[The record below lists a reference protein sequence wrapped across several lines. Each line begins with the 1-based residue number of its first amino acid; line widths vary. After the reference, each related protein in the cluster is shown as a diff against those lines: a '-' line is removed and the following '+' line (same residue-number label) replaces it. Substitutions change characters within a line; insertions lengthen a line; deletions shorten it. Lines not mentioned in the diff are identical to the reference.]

1 MPVKDDDKKY
11 SDVIKTLNQLQEVK
25 APADFEAELMRKI
38 NSEKY
43 TEKKEQSIWSKFF
56 IPSRLIP
63 SAGLAAAAIIV
74 LFVVTLN
81 PEEME
86 DPLVME
92 PRVRTDIIEVVDYD
106 ESKLGREDK
115 KDVTEA
121 PLEKRTTKTEST
133 VTEDKKSGRRMEGD
147 VLEESFADDKMI
159 ADIDSVPTEPIIL
172 GTTEPLLTETSEPT
186 TVSSEGET
194 EIATGLAISKEKLNF
209 RQIQL
214 SEEEQQVV
222 DKLREKVQIQTTD
235 SLKIE

>member
-1 MPVKDDDKKY
+1 MSVKDDDKKY
-11 SDVIKTLNQLQEVK
+11 SDVIKNLNQMQEVK

-43 TEKKEQSIWSKFF
+43 KEKKEQSIWSKFF

-74 LFVVTLN
+74 FFVVTLN
-81 PEEME
+81 PEELE

-92 PRVRTDIIEVVDYD
+92 PRVREDIIEVVDYD

-115 KDVTEA
+115 KDVNEA
-121 PLEKRTTKTEST
+121 PLEKRTTMTEST

-147 VLEESFADDKMI
+147 VLEESFADDEMI
-159 ADIDSVPTEPIIL
+159 ADVDSVPTETIIL
-172 GTTEPLLTETSEPT
+172 GTTEPTAVSIEGTTEM
-186 TVSSEGET
+186 
-194 EIATGLAISKEKLNF
+194 ATGLAISKEKLNF

-222 DKLREKVQIQTTD
+222 DQLREKVQIQVVD

>member
-11 SDVIKTLNQLQEVK
+11 NDVIKTLNQLQEVK

-43 TEKKEQSIWSKFF
+43 KEKKEQSIWSKFF

-63 SAGLAAAAIIV
+63 SAGLAAAAVIV
-74 LFVVTLN
+74 FFVVTLN
-81 PEEME
+81 PEELE
-86 DPLVME
+86 DPLIME
-92 PRVRTDIIEVVDYD
+92 PRVREDIIEIVDYD
-106 ESKLGREDK
+106 ESKLEREDK
-115 KDVTEA
+115 KDVNEA
-121 PLEKRTTKTEST
+121 PLEKRTTMTEST

-159 ADIDSVPTEPIIL
+159 ADIDSVPTETIIL
-172 GTTEPLLTETSEPT
+172 GTTEPTA
-186 TVSSEGET
+186 VSTEGET
-194 EIATGLAISKEKLNF
+194 EMATGLAISKEKLNF

-222 DKLREKVQIQTTD
+222 DQLREKVQIQVVD

>member
-1 MPVKDDDKKY
+1 MSVKDDDKKY
-11 SDVIKTLNQLQEVK
+11 NDVIKTLNQLHEVK

-43 TEKKEQSIWSKFF
+43 KEKKEQSIWSKFF
-56 IPSRLIP
+56 IPSRLVP

-81 PEEME
+81 PEEIE
-86 DPLVME
+86 DPLIME
-92 PRVRTDIIEVVDYD
+92 PRVREDIIEVVDYD

-115 KDVTEA
+115 KDVNEV
-121 PLEKRTTKTEST
+121 PLEKRTTMTEST
-133 VTEDKKSGRRMEGD
+133 VTEEEKSGRRKEGD

-159 ADIDSVPTEPIIL
+159 ADIDSVPTETIIL
-172 GTTEPLLTETSEPT
+172 GTTEPTA
-186 TVSSEGET
+186 VSTEGET
-194 EIATGLAISKEKLNF
+194 EMATGLAISKEKLNF

-222 DKLREKVQIQTTD
+222 DQLREKVQIQVVD

>member
-1 MPVKDDDKKY
+1 MSVKDDDKKY
-11 SDVIKTLNQLQEVK
+11 NDVIKTLNQLHEVK
-25 APADFEAELMRKI
+25 APAEFEAELMRKI

-43 TEKKEQSIWSKFF
+43 KEKKEQSIWSKFF
-56 IPSRLIP
+56 IPSRLVP

-81 PEEME
+81 PEEIE
-86 DPLVME
+86 DPLIME
-92 PRVRTDIIEVVDYD
+92 PRVREDIIEVVDYD

-115 KDVTEA
+115 KDVNEA
-121 PLEKRTTKTEST
+121 PLEKRTTMTEST
-133 VTEDKKSGRRMEGD
+133 VTEEEKSGRRKEGD

-159 ADIDSVPTEPIIL
+159 ADIDSVPTETIIL
-172 GTTEPLLTETSEPT
+172 GTTEPTA
-186 TVSSEGET
+186 VSTEGET
-194 EIATGLAISKEKLNF
+194 EMATGLAISKEKLNF

-222 DKLREKVQIQTTD
+222 DQLREKVQIQVVD

>member
-1 MPVKDDDKKY
+1 MSVKDDYKKY
-11 SDVIKTLNQLQEVK
+11 NDVIKTLNQLHEVK

-43 TEKKEQSIWSKFF
+43 KEKKEQSIWSKFF
-56 IPSRLIP
+56 IPSRLVP

-81 PEEME
+81 PEEIE
-86 DPLVME
+86 DPLIME
-92 PRVRTDIIEVVDYD
+92 PRVREDIIEVVDYD

-115 KDVTEA
+115 KDVNEA
-121 PLEKRTTKTEST
+121 PLEKRTTMTEST
-133 VTEDKKSGRRMEGD
+133 VTEEEKSGRRKEGD

-159 ADIDSVPTEPIIL
+159 ADIDSVPTETIIL
-172 GTTEPLLTETSEPT
+172 GTTEPTA
-186 TVSSEGET
+186 VSTEGET
-194 EIATGLAISKEKLNF
+194 EMATGLAISKEKLNF

-222 DKLREKVQIQTTD
+222 DQLREKVQIQVVD

>member
-11 SDVIKTLNQLQEVK
+11 NDVIKTLNQLHEVK
-25 APADFEAELMRKI
+25 APADFEADLMRKI

-43 TEKKEQSIWSKFF
+43 KEKKEQSIWSKFF

-81 PEEME
+81 PEEIE
-86 DPLVME
+86 DPLIME
-92 PRVRTDIIEVVDYD
+92 PRVREDIIEVVDYD

-115 KDVTEA
+115 KDVNEV
-121 PLEKRTTKTEST
+121 PLEKRTTMTEST
-133 VTEDKKSGRRMEGD
+133 VTEEEKSGRRKEGD

-159 ADIDSVPTEPIIL
+159 ADIDSVPTETIIL
-172 GTTEPLLTETSEPT
+172 GTTEPTA
-186 TVSSEGET
+186 VSTEGET
-194 EIATGLAISKEKLNF
+194 EMATGLAISKEKLNF

-222 DKLREKVQIQTTD
+222 DQLREKVQIQVLD

>member
-1 MPVKDDDKKY
+1 MSVKDDDKKY
-11 SDVIKTLNQLQEVK
+11 SDVIKNLNQMQEVK
-25 APADFEAELMRKI
+25 APTDFEAELMRKI

-43 TEKKEQSIWSKFF
+43 KEKKEQSIWSKFF
-56 IPSRLIP
+56 IPSRLVP

-81 PEEME
+81 PEEIE
-86 DPLVME
+86 DPLIME
-92 PRVRTDIIEVVDYD
+92 PRVREDIIEVVDYD

-115 KDVTEA
+115 KDVNEA
-121 PLEKRTTKTEST
+121 PLEKRTTMTEST
-133 VTEDKKSGRRMEGD
+133 VTEEEKSGRRKEGD

-172 GTTEPLLTETSEPT
+172 GTTETSEPT
-186 TVSSEGET
+186 TVSTEGTT

-222 DKLREKVQIQTTD
+222 DQLREKVQIQVVD

>member
-11 SDVIKTLNQLQEVK
+11 NDVIKTLNQLQEVK
-25 APADFEAELMRKI
+25 APADFEADLMRKI

-43 TEKKEQSIWSKFF
+43 KEKKEQNFWNKIFL
-56 IPSRLIP
+56 PSRLVP

-86 DPLVME
+86 DPLIME
-92 PRVRTDIIEVVDYD
+92 PRVREDIIEVVNFD
-106 ESKLGREDK
+106 ESKLEREDK
-115 KDVTEA
+115 KDVNEA
-121 PLEKRTTKTEST
+121 PLEKRTTMTEST

-159 ADIDSVPTEPIIL
+159 TDIDSVPTELIIL
-172 GTTEPLLTETSEPT
+172 GTTETVLTEISEPT
-186 TVSSEGET
+186 TVSTKGTT
-194 EIATGLAISKEKLNF
+194 ELATGLAISKEKLNF

-214 SEEEQQVV
+214 S
-222 DKLREKVQIQTTD
+222 DKRRRAAGC
-235 SLKIE
+235 